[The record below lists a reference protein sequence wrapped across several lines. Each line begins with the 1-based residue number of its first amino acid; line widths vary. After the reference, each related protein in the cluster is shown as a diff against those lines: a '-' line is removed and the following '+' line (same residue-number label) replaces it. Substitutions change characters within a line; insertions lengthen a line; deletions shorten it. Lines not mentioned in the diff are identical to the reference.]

1 MRGEPAGYRHRSAR
15 RRRCAGSANRER
27 DGAQHDRERG
37 QRQRD
42 AHAGARREQRRGG
55 RFDGA
60 LVGVGRRIEGLD
72 LEHRGGGIGGLR
84 GTVNGSDLGNLLA
97 QWGGPG
103 SADFNGDG
111 VVNGADLGGMLAS
124 WGAVP

>member
-1 MRGEPAGYRHRSAR
+1 VIFSQSTPSRY
-15 RRRCAGSANRER
+15 
-27 DGAQHDRERG
+27 
-37 QRQRD
+37 
-42 AHAGARREQRRGG
+42 
-55 RFDGA
+55 
-60 LVGVGRRIEGLD
+60 D
-72 LEHRGGGIGGLR
+72 LNGDW
-84 GTVNGSDLGNLLA
+84 TVNGSDLGNLLA